1 MSGNEYKVSDLP
13 KGKETILFVEDEDV
27 VRKPTARM
35 LERQGYTVFQAREGM
50 DALTI
55 SDSYKGTIDLLLT
68 DVVMPNMSGKSLADQ
83 ILKTRSDVKVLF
95 LSGYTENMIRH
106 QGIACENDDFLQK
119 PFTADV
125 LMRKIRDIFESV
137 SDNL

>member
-1 MSGNEYKVSDLP
+1 MSGDEYKVSDLP
-13 KGKETILFVEDEDV
+13 KGNETILFVEDEDV
-27 VRKPTARM
+27 VRKPTVRV

-83 ILKTRSDVKVLF
+83 ILQTRSDVKVLYI
-95 LSGYTENMIRH
+95 SGYTGNMIRH
-106 QGIACENDDFLQK
+106 QGIASENDDFLQK
-119 PFTADV
+119 PFTADI
-125 LMRKIRDIFESV
+125 LMRKIRDMFETV
-137 SDNL
+137 